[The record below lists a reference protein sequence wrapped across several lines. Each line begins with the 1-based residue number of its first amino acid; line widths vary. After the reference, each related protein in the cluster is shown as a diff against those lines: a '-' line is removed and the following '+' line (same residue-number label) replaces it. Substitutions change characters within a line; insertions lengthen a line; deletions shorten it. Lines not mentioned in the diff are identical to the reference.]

1 MREIQ
6 LLLDDETDRKVMKAA
21 WRLKLRK
28 SRTVEV
34 LFNRGLRRLEDVEN
48 DWEKELEKEG
58 SLQLIEKLHSEKIDV
73 IRETMDIESEIASIR
88 FAVYSEFEAMSK
100 VLIAYSG
107 RRARA
112 MILASRLKEQGLDYD
127 LTPGMAPNYDT
138 LAAKYLFRTNEDKLK
153 NDEQES
159 LREQ

>member
-1 MREIQ
+1 MIEIQ
-6 LLLDDETDRKVMKAA
+6 FRLDDETDRLVMKAA

-28 SRTVEV
+28 SRVAEI
-34 LFNRGLRRLEDVEN
+34 LFKRGLRRLEELVN
-48 DWEKELEKEG
+48 DREKELQKEG
-58 SLQLIEKLHSEKIDV
+58 SLQLIKNLHSEKMDV
-73 IRETMDIESEIASIR
+73 IRETMEVETEIASYK
-88 FAVYSEFEAMSK
+88 FAVYSEFDAMSK

-107 RRARA
+107 RRAQA
-112 MILASRLKEQGLDYD
+112 MILASRLKDLGVDYD

-138 LAAKYLFRTNEDKLK
+138 LAAKYLFRTNEDRLK